1 MKVIIVL
8 AIVSALFSVIDARKK
23 EKCDGAMESTTLLDL
38 YFGSDM
44 GVASQKIAEAFQEMD
59 QDKDGVIERDEVKKF
74 NLKTAALATPG
85 QEKVSLGSIYKF
97 ADASGNYQVTTEE
110 FSTASQKLLTAEFKY
125 CGAFCQKLQ
134 DKLQQCNVNN
144 DERLR
149 RYSQQVNFAVS
160 LCKLGDQETS
170 QLNKCIFDTNCM
182 NIDNCFKTYLG
193 YQTVYYGSGAVVSHP
208 YIYSAYDNSVPVA
221 SVNGQQ
227 NITTDA
233 DLIKRKINRRMV
245 GMVLAD
251 IFVPFTTG
259 IFIILLS
266 LLSANSFVIGLGVFL
281 GIGTII
287 GGTIAMT
294 LLTDY
299 IVTKNVIQ
307 VVGPPAE

>member
-8 AIVSALFSVIDARKK
+8 AIISALFSVIDARKK
-23 EKCDGAMESTTLLDL
+23 EKCDDAMESTTLLDL

-44 GVASQKIAEAFQEMD
+44 GVASQMIADAFQEMD
-59 QDKDGVIERDEVKKF
+59 QDKDGVIKRDEVKKF

-97 ADASGNYQVTTEE
+97 ADASGNYEVTTEE

-134 DKLQQCNVNN
+134 DKLQQCNVKN
-144 DERLR
+144 DDRLK
-149 RYSQQVNFAVS
+149 RYSQQADFAVS

-170 QLNKCIFDTNCM
+170 QLNKCILDTNCV
-182 NIDNCFKTYLG
+182 NLDNCFKTYLG
-193 YQTVYYGSGAVVSHP
+193 YETVYYGSGVVVSQP
-208 YIYSAYDNSVPVA
+208 YTYSAYDNSVPVA

-233 DLIKRKINRRMV
+233 DLIKRRVNRRTV
-245 GMVLAD
+245 GMILAD
-251 IFVPFTTG
+251 IFVPMTAG
-259 IFIILLS
+259 IFIILLGI
-266 LLSANSFVIGLGVFL
+266 LSQNPFVFGAGVLL

-294 LLTDY
+294 MLTDY
-299 IVTKNVIQ
+299 IVNKNVIQ
-307 VVGPPAE
+307 VVGPPAQ